1 MERSMYSLILMDDV
15 VAAIDVLAQ
24 QQGTSRSNYINQIL
38 AEHVGYLTPEKQ
50 MQQVFSC
57 VAQQMDKALRV
68 QEQGSDA
75 MLSIFGALRYKYRP
89 TIRYRVELT
98 RDQRDQTAGYLKI
111 SCRTKS
117 QPHLH
122 VSQSCFHRG
131 GPIAPHVKPD
141 GTDTLNL
148 YQIDDGRMIRVLMR
162 HNFADDAAF
171 GAAVGNFI
179 RTFHAVLQSY
189 VTGLQQ
195 ELPAVILQ
203 HVLQQQ
209 YVAAREHNRPNL

>member
-15 VAAIDVLAQ
+15 VAVIDVLAQ

-57 VAQQMDKALRV
+57 VAQQMDKEFRV

-75 MLSIFGALRYKYRP
+75 MLLIFGALRYKYRP

-111 SCRTKS
+111 SCRTQS
-117 QPHLH
+117 QPFLQ
-122 VSQSCFHRG
+122 VMQSFFQFWVQMEQRLN
-131 GPIAPHVKPD
+131 PD
-141 GTDTLNL
+141 GTDVLNL
-148 YQIDDGRMIRVLMR
+148 YQIEDGRMIRVLMR
-162 HNFADDAAF
+162 RDFADDAAF

-209 YVAAREHNRPNL
+209 YLAAREHNRPNL